1 MTNSIVLVNTNTGS
15 RININTSWGEYWL
28 DSVDWGTVESNN
40 HTFKYVDQIGV
51 TLYNTTLEPRQVM
64 ITGWVARED
73 ESEVRRM
80 KQILNSIVNPKHT
93 LQAIRGNYKIEF
105 VPRTSVKY
113 SATYKENNEY
123 MAKFLITGYCPY
135 PLFTDLYD
143 NVVSVAYTESRFHF
157 PLTIPKDTGVIMGV
171 RQPSLIAEINNP
183 GDFPVGYTIEFRA
196 TGTVVNPSL
205 VDIGSQEFIKIGK
218 TLESGE
224 VVRIYTQEGQR
235 HIVGI
240 LKGIESNYF
249 HYRTYDSSWLRLA
262 VGQNLLRYDA
272 EEGLSS
278 LEVVI
283 TFNPG
288 YLEVEE

>member
-1 MTNSIVLVNTNTGS
+1 MTNSIVLVNMDTGS
-15 RININTSWGEYWL
+15 RININTSHGEYWL
-28 DSVDWGTVESNN
+28 QSVDWGTVEANH

-73 ESEVRRM
+73 EAEVKRM
-80 KQILNSIVNPKHT
+80 KQILNSLVNPKHT
-93 LQAIRGNYKIEF
+93 IRVIRGEYKIDI
-105 VPRTSVKY
+105 VPQTSVKY
-113 SATYKENNEY
+113 STTYKENNEY

-143 NVVSVAYTESRFHF
+143 NVVSVAYTEPHFRF
-157 PLTIPKDTGVIMGV
+157 PLVIPKNSGIILGV
-171 RQPSLIAEINNP
+171 RQPSLIAEVNNP
-183 GDFPVGYTIEFRA
+183 GDFPVGYTIEFKA
-196 TGTVVNPSL
+196 NGTVVNPSL
-205 VDIGSQEFIKIGK
+205 VDIGSQEFIKINK
-218 TLESGE
+218 TMESGE
-224 VVRIYTQEGQR
+224 IIRLYTQEGQR

-240 LKGIESNYF
+240 LGGVESNYF
-249 HYRTYDSSWLRLA
+249 PYRTYDSSWLQLA

-283 TFNPG
+283 TYNPG

>member
-1 MTNSIVLVNTNTGS
+1 
-15 RININTSWGEYWL
+15 
-28 DSVDWGTVESNN
+28 VDWGTVEANN

-73 ESEVRRM
+73 EAEVKRM
-80 KQILNSIVNPKHT
+80 KQILNSLVNPKHT
-93 LQAIRGNYKIEF
+93 LQAIRGNYKIDF

-113 SATYKENNEY
+113 SATYRENNEY

-143 NVVSVAYTESRFHF
+143 NVVSVAYTEPRFRF
-157 PLTIPKDTGVIMGV
+157 PLIIPKDTGMMMGV

-183 GDFPVGYTIEFRA
+183 GDFPVGYIIEFRA
-196 TGTVVNPSL
+196 AGTVVNPSL
-205 VDIGSQEFIKIGK
+205 VDIGSQEFIKINK

-240 LKGIESNYF
+240 LNGVESNYF
-249 HYRTYDSSWLRLA
+249 HYRTYDSSWLQLA

-278 LEVVI
+278 LEVAI

>member
-1 MTNSIVLVNTNTGS
+1 MTNSIVLVNMDTGS
-15 RININTSWGEYWL
+15 RININTSHGEYWL
-28 DSVDWGTVESNN
+28 QSVDWGTVEANH

-64 ITGWVARED
+64 ITGWVAREN
-73 ESEVRRM
+73 EAEVKRM
-80 KQILNSIVNPKHT
+80 KQILNSLVNPKHT
-93 LQAIRGNYKIEF
+93 IRVIRGKYKIDI
-105 VPRTSVKY
+105 VPQTSVKY
-113 SATYKENNEY
+113 STTYKENNEY

-143 NVVSVAYTESRFHF
+143 NVVSVAYTEPHFHF
-157 PLTIPKDTGVIMGV
+157 PLIIPKTSGVILGV
-171 RQPSLIAEINNP
+171 RQPSLIAEVNNL
-183 GDFPVGYTIEFRA
+183 GDFPVGYTIEFKA
-196 TGTVVNPSL
+196 NGTVVNPSL
-205 VDIGSQEFIKIGK
+205 VDIGSQEFIKINK
-218 TLESGE
+218 TMESGE
-224 VVRIYTQEGQR
+224 IIRLYTQEGQR

-240 LKGIESNYF
+240 LGGVESNYF
-249 HYRTYDSSWLRLA
+249 HYRTYDSSWLQLA

-283 TFNPG
+283 TYNPG

>member
-1 MTNSIVLVNTNTGS
+1 MTNSIVLVNMDTGS
-15 RININTSWGEYWL
+15 RININTSHGEYWL
-28 DSVDWGTVESNN
+28 QSVDWGTVEANH

-73 ESEVRRM
+73 EAEVRRM
-80 KQILNSIVNPKHT
+80 KQILNSLVNPKHT
-93 LQAIRGNYKIEF
+93 IRVIRGEYKIDI
-105 VPRTSVKY
+105 VPQTSVKY
-113 SATYKENNEY
+113 STTYKENNEY

-143 NVVSVAYTESRFHF
+143 NVVSVAYTEPHFRF
-157 PLTIPKDTGVIMGV
+157 PLVIPKTSGIILGV
-171 RQPSLIAEINNP
+171 RQPSLIAEVNNP
-183 GDFPVGYTIEFRA
+183 GDFPVGYTIEFKA
-196 TGTVVNPSL
+196 NGTVVNPSL
-205 VDIGSQEFIKIGK
+205 VDIGSQEFIKINK
-218 TLESGE
+218 TMESGE
-224 VVRIYTQEGQR
+224 IIRLYTQEGQR

-240 LKGIESNYF
+240 LGGVESNYSP
-249 HYRTYDSSWLRLA
+249 YRTYDSSWLQLA

-283 TFNPG
+283 TYNPG